1 MASKQEA
8 SPNNIEDQ
16 DPEPKVTESDV
27 EATAVDELE
36 ISPADDKRVQR
47 KVDRV
52 VMSLAAAVYFM
63 QYLDKRGLAFAAIF
77 GMREDLNLKG
87 QEYS

>member
-1 MASKQEA
+1 MTSKPEVQ
-8 SPNNIEDQ
+8 PGFNQDQ
-16 DPEPKVTESDV
+16 DVETKVNDTDV

-77 GMREDLNLKG
+77 GMREDLDLQG